1 MSQLTKRI
9 NEFFRLATKAE
20 VKEVKDNIYITD
32 HLEKVFDMFYLQHK
46 DIEFIAYTT
55 GCSKAKIN
63 GDLKLIREKISRI
76 L

>member
-9 NEFFRLATKAE
+9 NEFFKLATRAE
-20 VKEVKDNIYITD
+20 VKEVKDNIYISE

-46 DIEFIAYTT
+46 DVGFIAYTT

-63 GDLKLIREKISRI
+63 ADLKLIREKINK
-76 L
+76 LL